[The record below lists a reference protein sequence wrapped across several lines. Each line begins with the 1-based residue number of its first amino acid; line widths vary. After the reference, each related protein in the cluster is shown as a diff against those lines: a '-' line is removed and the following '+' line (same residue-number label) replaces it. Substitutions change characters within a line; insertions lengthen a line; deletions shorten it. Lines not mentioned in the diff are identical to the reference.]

1 MPSLY
6 LKRAAGYLLILFI
19 SYLFV
24 HFNFFKS
31 RWDYIIIHHSATK
44 FGSVRMFRAGHY
56 ARGGAWP
63 FNDTMLY
70 HLIIGNGNGAG
81 DGELQQGG
89 RWLRQQLGGGCRS
102 VVYSFHPKSIRDF
115 FRTWS
120 DYYNFK
126 GIHICLVGDLSTT
139 HPTPKQMAT
148 LTAVVD
154 TLCRRYHIPP
164 RCVMGH
170 REAQITH
177 TECPGTNF
185 PLNQFRA
192 DIETRLKHEPMVKLE
207 KLITWKI
214 RVMNFMP
221 LLGFF
226 FGEIYYAGFLLI
238 LDLGLFFLLVR
249 IAFPLA
255 QIRCIKIEETHA
267 VGENFENSEKIDRMN
282 PQGL

>member
-1 MPSLY
+1 MLNLY
-6 LKRAAGYLLILFI
+6 IKRTAGYLLILFI
-19 SYLFV
+19 SYLFF
-24 HFNFFKS
+24 HFNFLKS

-44 FGSVRMFRAGHY
+44 FGSVQIFRAGHY

-70 HLIIGNGNGAG
+70 HIVIGNGIGTG
-81 DGELQQGG
+81 DGELQEGG
-89 RWLRQQLGGGCRS
+89 RWLCQQLGGGCRS
-102 VVYSFHPKSIRDF
+102 VVYNFHPKNIRDF

-164 RCVMGH
+164 RCVLGH
-170 REAQITH
+170 KDAQITT

-192 DIETRLKHEPMVKLE
+192 GIEDQLRREPKVKLE
-207 KLITWKI
+207 KLFTWKI
-214 RVMNFMP
+214 RVMNFWP

-226 FGEIYYAGFLLI
+226 FGEIYFAGFLLI
-238 LDLGLFFLLVR
+238 LDIGLIFLFVR
-249 IAFPLA
+249 IALPLA
-255 QIRCIKIEETHA
+255 QIRRMEIKETPAIEEKL
-267 VGENFENSEKIDRMN
+267 EKSEKIDRIN
-282 PQGL
+282 P